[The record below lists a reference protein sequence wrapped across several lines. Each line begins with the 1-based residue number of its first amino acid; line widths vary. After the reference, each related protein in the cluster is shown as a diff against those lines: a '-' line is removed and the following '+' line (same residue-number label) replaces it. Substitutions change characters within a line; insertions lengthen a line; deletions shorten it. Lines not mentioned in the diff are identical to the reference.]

1 MDHRYDHVQRS
12 SHLDDKNATKPH
24 TESYV
29 NRIFDIK
36 HQGLCNY
43 TKGSKKKICCIEGN
57 INSYAKVSALKR
69 VRLSYYIFQIICVM
83 IAYRYRIYTSKK

>member
-12 SHLDDKNATKPH
+12 SHLDDKNAAKPH

-29 NRIFDIK
+29 NRIFDIQN
-36 HQGLCNY
+36 QGLCNY

-57 INSYAKVSALKR
+57 R

-83 IAYRYRIYTSKK
+83 IAYRYRIYTSKKREKQ